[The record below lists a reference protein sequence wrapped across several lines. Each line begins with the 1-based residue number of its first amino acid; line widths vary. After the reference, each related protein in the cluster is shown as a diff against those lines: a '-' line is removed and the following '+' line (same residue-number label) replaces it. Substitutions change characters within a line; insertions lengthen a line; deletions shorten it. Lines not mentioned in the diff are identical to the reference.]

1 MAVPGVDPG
10 HSPARPGAGAPPALE
25 SRDDGAVPRYRCD
38 YPMRWSDMD
47 AYGHVN
53 NVQYLRFF
61 EDARIE
67 AFAAHHAGAGDK
79 SLLDTGILVVRH
91 EIEYLKPL
99 SWRPEP
105 VHIDLWL
112 TRISGARIEVGYEVY
127 DAAEPPERDRVRYA
141 VAASTLVVYDL
152 AAQRPRRIPA
162 ADVERLSAL
171 VDDPVPFR
179 MRPR

>member
-1 MAVPGVDPG
+1 MA
-10 HSPARPGAGAPPALE
+10 
-25 SRDDGAVPRYRCD
+25 RYRCD

-67 AFAAHHAGAGDK
+67 AFAAHRAGAGSK
-79 SLLDTGILVVRH
+79 SLLDAGILVVRH

-99 SWRPEP
+99 RWRPEP

-112 TRISGARIEVGYEVY
+112 TRLGGARIDVGYEVY
-127 DAAEPPERDRVRYA
+127 DDPPGGSRVRYA
-141 VAASTLVVYDL
+141 VAESTLVLYDL
-152 AAQRPRRIPA
+152 VSEHPRRIA
-162 ADVERLSAL
+162 AEDLSRLADL
-171 VDDPVPFR
+171 RDDPVTFR
-179 MRPR
+179 MRRHSA

>member
-1 MAVPGVDPG
+1 MCAMA
-10 HSPARPGAGAPPALE
+10 
-25 SRDDGAVPRYRCD
+25 RYRCD

-67 AFAAHHAGAGDK
+67 AFAAHRAGEGDK

-99 SWRPEP
+99 KWRPEP
-105 VHIDLWL
+105 VHIDLWI
-112 TRISGARIEVGYEVY
+112 TTIKGARIDVGYEVY
-127 DAAEPPERDRVRYA
+127 DAPPDGERVRYA
-141 VAASTLVVYDL
+141 LAESTLVVYDL
-152 AAQRPRRIPA
+152 VGERPRRISA
-162 ADVERLSAL
+162 EDVERLDSL
-171 VDDPVPFR
+171 RGEPVPFR
-179 MRPR
+179 MRRGAR